1 MQLDQVRDQR
11 IRAEFDIQHLKS
23 QLSKQQDQKKQKEQ
37 EKKGA
42 LDHYDQSNSG
52 FDRNL
57 KMFNQQ
63 LQRKI
68 EVQEKIVQ
76 HTLNDKKYPIHSID
90 QMIKDKN
97 QADLIEVQEKQ
108 KSMEDEKNV
117 RLKQIFHR
125 KNMSQLKNDINE
137 QRMNTQ
143 YGLKK
148 LRQTQINEGQ

>member
-1 MQLDQVRDQR
+1 M
-11 IRAEFDIQHLKS
+11 
-23 QLSKQQDQKKQKEQ
+23 
-37 EKKGA
+37 
-42 LDHYDQSNSG
+42 
-52 FDRNL
+52 
-57 KMFNQQ
+57 
-63 LQRKI
+63 
-68 EVQEKIVQ
+68 QEKIVQ

-108 KSMEDEKNV
+108 KSMEDEKNA

-148 LRQTQINEGQ
+148 LR